1 MSLSA
6 SDLQNLLAKP
16 ALPAPKGVTADFE
29 NPPNKNGLA
38 LFVTTFCML
47 FATVLVLARGY
58 AKLRILKA
66 AHVEELLMLCAYGAY
81 LGTAYAGYG
90 MIYTPGYFVHQWNL
104 RNADLVQPL
113 YLILV
118 YGCAY
123 SATLALVK
131 TAILIDWCRMF
142 VVGRRRQSYLW
153 WVIMVIISV
162 QLSWGIAC
170 IILLNMQCVPHA
182 AIWKFYLP
190 SKCYNLSTVMLVS
203 ASVQVFSDWSM
214 ILLPQ
219 KIIWGLQMNWRQRLG
234 VSIIFGVGLLAS
246 ISATVRLSTT
256 ITFSHEDDKM
266 YFIAPLLFWACAEMT
281 CGFFILGVPC
291 IPCLVKT
298 SGLRGKCESFFGVSL
313 GSSNNRSAAHRE
325 SNLDKT
331 QDNLPL
337 YTLDRSELPRQSLG
351 DGVKDGSNYGVHRKT
366 ETTITKSDLCARD
379 HSGDELK
386 DRVSPW
392 DASKGSSQVQHY
404 SKLGSR

>member
-1 MSLSA
+1 MAVASSFIHRVAVLSHFA
-6 SDLQNLLAKP
+6 DSILDRDHTERCQGRLREPFKQEWIGLVRYDLLYA
-16 ALPAPKGVTADFE
+16 FC
-29 NPPNKNGLA
+29 NGSGS
-38 LFVTTFCML
+38 CPW
-47 FATVLVLARGY
+47 
-58 AKLRILKA
+58 
-66 AHVEELLMLCAYGAY
+66 GAY
-81 LGTAYAGYG
+81 LGTLYAGYG
-90 MIYTPGYFVHQWNL
+90 MIYTPGYYVHQWNL

-123 SATLALVK
+123 SAALALVK

-142 VVGRRRQSYLW
+142 VVGRRLQSYLW
-153 WVIMVIISV
+153 WVSMVIISV

-182 AIWKFYLP
+182 AIWKFHLP

-266 YFIAPLLFWACAEMT
+266 YFIAPLLFWACAETT
-281 CGFFILGVPC
+281 CGFFVLGVPC

-298 SGLRGKCESFFGVSL
+298 SGLRGKCGSFFGVSL
-313 GSSNNRSAAHRE
+313 GSSNNRSAAHRG

-351 DGVKDGSNYGVHRKT
+351 DGVKDGSNFEVHRKT
-366 ETTITKSDLCARD
+366 ETTIIRSDLGPRD
-379 HSGDELK
+379 HSGDEL
-386 DRVSPW
+386 RNTVSPW
-392 DASKGSSQVQHY
+392 DANGSSQMQSY
-404 SKLGSR
+404 SRLNGC

>member
-6 SDLQNLLAKP
+6 SELRTLLANP
-16 ALPAPKGVTADFE
+16 ALPAPNGVTADFE

-38 LFVTTFCML
+38 WFVTTFCML
-47 FATVLVLARGY
+47 FATALVLARGY

-66 AHVEELLMLCAYGAY
+66 AHIEELLMLCAYGAY
-81 LGTAYAGYG
+81 LGTVYAGYG
-90 MIYTPGYFVHQWNL
+90 MIYTPGYYVHQWNL

-123 SATLALVK
+123 SAALALVK
-131 TAILIDWCRMF
+131 TAILIDWCR
-142 VVGRRRQSYLW
+142 
-153 WVIMVIISV
+153 IMVIISV

-281 CGFFILGVPC
+281 CGFFVLGVPC

-298 SGLRGKCESFFGVSL
+298 SGLRGKCGSFFGVSL

-331 QDNLPL
+331 QDDLPL

-351 DGVKDGSNYGVHRKT
+351 DGIKDGSNFEVHHKT
-366 ETTITKSDLCARD
+366 ETTIIRSDLCPRD
-379 HSGDELK
+379 HSGNELN

-392 DASKGSSQVQHY
+392 DAHKGSNQVQNY
-404 SKLGSR
+404 SRLSSR